1 MNGELIQELI
11 QDDMKVEKADD
22 DDDDDDDDDNEHHNY
37 QVPPKRH
44 QPASADPQSI

>member
-1 MNGELIQELI
+1 MDEKEEKMNGELIQNT
-11 QDDMKVEKADD
+11 VEKADD
-22 DDDDDDDDDNEHHNY
+22 DDDDDDENEHNNY